1 MLISSYN
8 PKELGDVL
16 ICILRP
22 DVETQAVETKGA
34 ITRIYDQ
41 QTNETLGYN
50 FKQVSDYLKE
60 LHEAGQLIL
69 TVEQVDLLNT
79 QLTSVGF
86 EGELVADTQ
95 NKFIVGYVE
104 TAEQHPDSD
113 HLLVTQTLVDRDEKV
128 QIVSGSPNM
137 QAHIRVVVAKV
148 GAMMPDGLI
157 IWPGSLRG
165 VESNGM
171 ICSARELHLPNAPQ
185 KKGAL
190 ILPENDNFKVGL
202 PFDFS
207 KGAKLFQAK

>member
-60 LHEAGQLIL
+60 LHGAGQLIL

-113 HLLVTQTLVDRDEKV
+113 HLLVTQTLVDRDEKI

-190 ILPENDNFKVGL
+190 ILPENDDFKVGL

>member
-86 EGELVADTQ
+86 DGELVADTQ

-190 ILPENDNFKVGL
+190 ILPENDDFKVGL

>member
-190 ILPENDNFKVGL
+190 ILPENDDFKVGL